1 MPISFPK
8 LFITD
13 LDGTALG
20 NGFRPYARFPDPFSE
35 FLDRLAERGCRY
47 AINTTWDVH
56 GQWDLVENSAVKSK
70 PLYLMAEVGL
80 RLARHGREGAEFVQ
94 PYTKDQENRLQDVVE
109 THLQPLAQ
117 EICARFKAQS
127 MHYYGHCFE
136 FRPVVEDAPAQ
147 REYVNENCLGADY
160 PLRIKLKI
168 NDGNGQCAFGA
179 FPKFLRKGTSIKAV
193 MEVEDLRP
201 EQIVVAGDEATDL
214 SMMEPGLSTLPLCPD
229 NACAEVKGHV
239 RKLGGAVGNA
249 HSGLGIIDAFAQL
262 AQQNNWQF
270 EI

>member
-1 MPISFPK
+1 MSIPFPK

-20 NGFRPYARFPDPFSE
+20 NGFRPYARFPDPFSA

-56 GQWDLVENSAVKSK
+56 GQWDLVENSAVESK

-80 RLARHGREGAEFVQ
+80 RLARHGREAPEFVQ
-94 PYTKDQENRLQDVVE
+94 PYTNDQEDRLQSVVDS
-109 THLQPLAQ
+109 HLQPLAQ
-117 EICARFKAQS
+117 TVCARFKAQS

-136 FRPVVEDAPAQ
+136 FCSAVEDAPALC
-147 REYVNENCLGADY
+147 EYVNQTCLGADY
-160 PLRIKLKI
+160 PLNIKLK
-168 NDGNGQCAFGA
+168 NNPENGQCRLGV

-193 MEVEDLRP
+193 MEMENLRP
-201 EQIVVAGDEATDL
+201 EQIVVAGDEVTDL
-214 SMMEPGLSTLPLCPD
+214 SMMAPALSTLPLCPD
-229 NACAEVKGHV
+229 NACAEVKDHV

-249 HSGLGIIDAFAQL
+249 HSGLGIIDAFARL
-262 AQQNNWQF
+262 AEKNGWQF
-270 EI
+270 